1 MFMEIV
7 AFTLFLYLVYMVC
20 IRFIWF
26 VFDLCGLYLIYM
38 VCIRFIWFV
47 FGICGLY

>member
-26 VFDLCGLYLIYM
+26 VFDLYGLFKVYM
-38 VCIRFIWFV
+38 VCIWFIWFV
-47 FGICGLY
+47 FCLYGLY